1 MKKAFFKSLSVV
13 ITLFI
18 TVLVF
23 SCDSWMKDDD
33 FFTNI
38 EKEVKVANA
47 PKINVYT
54 RYALT
59 RQGTTKPEGL
69 DVFKVG
75 IPHEISASTEPEYGF
90 VRWAAF
96 TTDYVATGDNQTKNK
111 NLYFIDEEHY
121 NANFLPHELSS
132 EVVTFED
139 AKNPNTTVTIN
150 DKRDDIFLVPIIA
163 QRPTVALTIPSKG
176 SEKVVRN
183 MAVRI
188 SFSKPLD
195 PDSFYNENGDID
207 KITITQGMQTF
218 TADGDID
225 VNSED
230 ITDRF
235 IIDDSI
241 FSLNQKMITLKFKK
255 EAISEGYASQASVSI
270 KTAVCPECGRT

>member
-96 TTDYVATGDNQTKNK
+96 TTDYVGTGDNQSKNK
-111 NLYFIDEEHY
+111 NLYF
-121 NANFLPHELSS
+121 S
-132 EVVTFED
+132 ESN
-139 AKNPNTTVTIN
+139 K
-150 DKRDDIFLVPIIA
+150 
-163 QRPTVALTIPSKG
+163 
-176 SEKVVRN
+176 
-183 MAVRI
+183 
-188 SFSKPLD
+188 
-195 PDSFYNENGDID
+195 Y
-207 KITITQGMQTF
+207 
-218 TADGDID
+218 
-225 VNSED
+225 
-230 ITDRF
+230 F
-235 IIDDSI
+235 I
-241 FSLNQKMITLKFKK
+241 
-255 EAISEGYASQASVSI
+255 Y
-270 KTAVCPECGRT
+270 